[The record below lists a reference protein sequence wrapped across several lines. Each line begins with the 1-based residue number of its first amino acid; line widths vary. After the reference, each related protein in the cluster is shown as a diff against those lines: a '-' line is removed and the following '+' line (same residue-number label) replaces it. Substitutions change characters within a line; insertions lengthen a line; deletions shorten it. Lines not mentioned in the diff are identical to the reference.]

1 MSGPGVRP
9 VWAHGRQAAGA
20 PLRPSAASDSPS
32 TPLPRPCPRG
42 DGVPHPRLRQ
52 QLFPVGPALSATF
65 QPFVSKRSWSHKTGS
80 QGQNTALPKV
90 CSTELEF
97 GGI

>member
-1 MSGPGVRP
+1 MPY
-9 VWAHGRQAAGA
+9 
-20 PLRPSAASDSPS
+20 
-32 TPLPRPCPRG
+32 
-42 DGVPHPRLRQ
+42 PRLRQ

-65 QPFVSKRSWSHKTGS
+65 QPFVSKHSWSHQTGS